1 MEERLIILG
10 IKGRGHMRNC
20 LVIIDPFHIFIA
32 IALSL
37 IVVDICSLFLGRTI
51 SLDMMLMQFATPTI
65 CALIVAGGR
74 KLLKL

>member
-1 MEERLIILG
+1 MEARLIILG
-10 IKGRGHMRNC
+10 NKGRGHMRNW

-37 IVVDICSLFLGRTI
+37 IVVDVCSLFSGRTI
-51 SLDMMLMQFATPTI
+51 SLGMMLMQFAIPTI
-65 CALIVAGGR
+65 CALIVADGR